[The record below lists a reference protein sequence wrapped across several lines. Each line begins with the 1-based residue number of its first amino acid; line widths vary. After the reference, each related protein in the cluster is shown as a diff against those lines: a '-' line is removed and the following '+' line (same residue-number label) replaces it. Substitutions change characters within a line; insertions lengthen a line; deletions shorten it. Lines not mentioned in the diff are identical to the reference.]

1 VLQLFEDRQ
10 PRKRL
15 VGRERF
21 ANEARFL
28 RSWLERPLLT
38 GSVTPSGRFLADA
51 MASYVHPRR
60 KGPIVELGPG
70 TGPVTEALL
79 RKGIEQ
85 ERLILVEYSEDFC
98 QLLKR
103 RYPRATIIQGDAY
116 EAGEVLS
123 GVLEEPCAAVL
134 SSLPLLTKPMHQRV
148 DLLAA
153 AHDMLGPNAPFVQ
166 FTYGVKPPIPTA
178 DHYTVTPS
186 DRIWLNFPPARVWV
200 YRRP

>member
-1 VLQLFEDRQ
+1 MFQLSENGS
-10 PRKRL
+10 PRRRL
-15 VGRERF
+15 FGRERF
-21 ANEARFL
+21 ANEVRFL
-28 RSWLERPLLT
+28 KSWFERPLLT

-51 MASYVHPRR
+51 MASYIHPRR
-60 KGPIVELGPG
+60 KGPVVELGPG

-79 RKGIEQ
+79 RRGIEQ
-85 ERLILVEYSEDFC
+85 ERLILVEYSEEFC

-123 GVLEEPCAAVL
+123 GVVKDPCAAVL
-134 SSLPLLTKPMHQRV
+134 SSLPLLTKPMEQRV

-153 AHDMLGPNAPFVQ
+153 THELLDRNAPFVQ
-166 FTYGVKPPIPTA
+166 YTYGMKPPIPSA

-186 DRIWLNFPPARVWV
+186 DRIWLNFPPARIWV